1 LTLRLSIFLIMG
13 GIPLASLA
21 QHNTSHTNMVWVGY
35 YNTFSINK
43 NWSLLTDAQI
53 RTREWTRNW
62 SQMLVRSGLNYR
74 INDRLSITGG
84 FAFFKN
90 AQYADK
96 RPIFKNEFRPW
107 QELVY
112 QSKLKMVN
120 LTQRLRGEQRFQQ
133 QVINDQK
140 TQTSQFFFRLRYR
153 FEAQLPLQSNK
164 LAFLVADEIMVNP
177 GYIHNALF
185 FDQNRSFAGLNIK
198 LQANTALQLQYVKI
212 FQLRSN
218 GPLLENQ
225 DVVRVN
231 LVQKFSYK
239 KNINKSKTRPV

>member
-1 LTLRLSIFLIMG
+1 MG

-43 NWSLLTDAQI
+43 NWSFLTDAQI
-53 RTREWTRNW
+53 RTRELTRNW

-96 RPIFKNEFRPW
+96 TPIFKNEFRPW

-112 QSKLKMVN
+112 QSTFKKII
-120 LTQRLRGEQRFQQ
+120 LTQRLRGE
-133 QVINDQK
+133 
-140 TQTSQFFFRLRYR
+140 
-153 FEAQLPLQSNK
+153 
-164 LAFLVADEIMVNP
+164 
-177 GYIHNALF
+177 
-185 FDQNRSFAGLNIK
+185 
-198 LQANTALQLQYVKI
+198 
-212 FQLRSN
+212 
-218 GPLLENQ
+218 
-225 DVVRVN
+225 
-231 LVQKFSYK
+231 
-239 KNINKSKTRPV
+239 